1 MKPNAYPTELADRLE
16 TCYTGALYDVLR
28 AAGYP
33 DQALPSEIMPLKEDW
48 KVAGK
53 IFTVSGH
60 YDSELDDHQTLL
72 DWTKL
77 LSLAPKGSVVICQ
90 PNDNSL
96 AHMGELSAETLL
108 LRGIRGYIVD
118 GGCRDSAF
126 IKKIGFK
133 TFSKYT
139 TPVDV
144 VGRWRAESFNE
155 SIVIGSVEIHG
166 GDYVLADFDGVV
178 VIPAAIAEEIV
189 SKTEE
194 VIKTENLV
202 RTAILD
208 GCDPQEAY
216 LKYGKF

>member
-16 TCYTGALYDVLR
+16 KCYSGALYDILR

-60 YDSELDDHQTLL
+60 YNSELDDHQTLL

-96 AHMGELSAETLL
+96 AHMGELSAEALL
-108 LRGIRGYIVD
+108 LRGVRGYIVD
-118 GGCRDSAF
+118 GGCWDSTF
-126 IKKIGFK
+126 IKK
-133 TFSKYT
+133 SDSRPSPN
-139 TPVDV
+139 TPPPLMWLVD
-144 VGRWRAESFNE
+144 GA
-155 SIVIGSVEIHG
+155 
-166 GDYVLADFDGVV
+166 
-178 VIPAAIAEEIV
+178 
-189 SKTEE
+189 
-194 VIKTENLV
+194 
-202 RTAILD
+202 
-208 GCDPQEAY
+208 
-216 LKYGKF
+216 LKRSTKAS